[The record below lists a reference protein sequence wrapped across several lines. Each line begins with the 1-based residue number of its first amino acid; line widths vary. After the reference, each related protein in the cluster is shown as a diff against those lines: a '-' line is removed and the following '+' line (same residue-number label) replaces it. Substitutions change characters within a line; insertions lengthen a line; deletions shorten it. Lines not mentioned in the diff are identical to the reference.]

1 MIYDSSRNR
10 LAADGLSRLYYVERQ
25 GIAIVLGLVAMLVVM
40 LIDYRRIRDLWA
52 LAYLLILPAL
62 AGVIVVGS
70 SHKGAQ
76 AWFQVGPLQF
86 QPSEIAK
93 VVVIVT
99 IAGYCYQHRGDL
111 DAWRLG
117 VALGLAGLVMAM
129 VYAQHDLG
137 TMLVIM
143 TCVGAIL
150 VVAGL
155 KPVHVVVLLALAAT
169 LVGAA
174 VVSGK
179 VEAYQ
184 LDRLTN
190 FANQS
195 TVGKTASDSTPTQYN
210 LKNSKIAIASGGLTG
225 AGLFDGLQTKNGFV
239 PEQHTDFIFTAVGE
253 DLGFAGGATLIALYA
268 LLAWRLWRI
277 ALLSSDFFGTL
288 VAIGVLG
295 MFAIQIFENIGMTM
309 GIMPITGIPLPFMSY
324 GGSAIIA
331 SFIAIGLVLNIH
343 MRRFS

>member
-1 MIYDSSRNR
+1 M
-10 LAADGLSRLYYVERQ
+10 
-25 GIAIVLGLVAMLVVM
+25 
-40 LIDYRRIRDLWA
+40 
-52 LAYLLILPAL
+52 
-62 AGVIVVGS
+62 
-70 SHKGAQ
+70 
-76 AWFQVGPLQF
+76 
-86 QPSEIAK
+86 
-93 VVVIVT
+93 
-99 IAGYCYQHRGDL
+99 
-111 DAWRLG
+111 
-117 VALGLAGLVMAM
+117 
-129 VYAQHDLG
+129 
-137 TMLVIM
+137 
-143 TCVGAIL
+143 
-150 VVAGL
+150 
-155 KPVHVVVLLALAAT
+155 
-169 LVGAA
+169 
-174 VVSGK
+174 SGK

-195 TVGKTASDSTPTQYN
+195 TEGHTDSNSTPTQYN

-225 AGLFDGLQTKNGFV
+225 AGLFDGLQTKNCFV